1 MSSSDLSL
9 QDLVSAAVE
18 DTVATASPAAGLW
31 LVAELELR
39 GPEATWG
46 GVQLLFAPLAA
57 RPAYGLSPHEAAD
70 RLRHNARTAQ
80 PDVALVLSMRLAH
93 WEKGTEAVARLWHEA
108 PAALRRTAFM
118 HWLICYCLAIGH
130 DGIRLS
136 AEDTAA
142 LVRRAIPLPPGA
154 AR

>member
-31 LVAELELR
+31 LVEELDQR
-39 GPEATWG
+39 GPEATWDA
-46 GVQLLFAPLAA
+46 VQLLFGPLAA
-57 RPAYGLSPHEAAD
+57 RPAYGLPPHDAAD
-70 RLRHNARTAQ
+70 RLRHTARTAQ

-93 WEKGTEAVARLWHEA
+93 WEKGTEAVAQLWHEA
-108 PAALRRTAFM
+108 PAALRRTAFL

-130 DGIRLS
+130 DGMRLS
-136 AEDTAA
+136 AADTVA
-142 LVRRAIPLPPGA
+142 LVRRVIPSPPGA